1 MTSTTRGGHTQR
13 APFDTGSVSLG
24 LHPPMGLTANEQV
37 DALLVHARTAEA
49 AGFDGV
55 TVPEHHAGFVGYVPQ
70 PLLACSWLL
79 AHTDTIWA
87 APCPLLLT
95 LREPVLVAEQLA
107 WTNARFPGRVAAA
120 VAPGYSAT
128 DFAAVGRAF
137 DSRIEDFTAAL
148 DSFVGAL
155 SADGPVGGDAAIAA
169 WAAAPGPILRATNS
183 TAAVRRAAT
192 EGLGVV
198 FPGGENVE
206 RLGRLAGA
214 YRAAGGGGAVVWIRN
229 LWLGEAADEA
239 VGALERVYRT
249 AAPAGMRQQ
258 QGFRDP
264 MLTGS
269 TALVADQLI
278 AGLTAVG
285 ATSLNVRFFVPGT
298 AQAEVTEQIA
308 RFGHEVLPM
317 VRAHLGASPGCTAAA
332 KGSGR
337 P

>member
-1 MTSTTRGGHTQR
+1 MTSTTRGGDTQR

-24 LHPPMGLTANEQV
+24 LHPPSEATATGQV
-37 DALLVHARTAEA
+37 AALLEHARAAEA
-49 AGFDGV
+49 TGFDGV
-55 TVPEHHAGFVGYVPQ
+55 TVPEHHAGFVGYMPQ
-70 PLLACSWLL
+70 PLLACSWAL
-79 AHTDTIWA
+79 AHTDTLWA

-120 VAPGYSAT
+120 IAPGYSAS

-137 DSRIEDFTAAL
+137 ESRIEDFTAAL

-155 SADGPVGGDAAIAA
+155 FADGPVGGDAAIAA

-183 TAAVRRAAT
+183 TPAVRRAAAG
-192 EGLGVV
+192 GLGVV

-206 RLGRLAGA
+206 RLGRLADA

-229 LWLGEAADEA
+229 LWLGDAGDEA
-239 VGALERVYRT
+239 VGDLERVYRA

-269 TALVADQLI
+269 TAEVADQLI

-298 AQAEVTEQIA
+298 LQVDVTDQIT
-308 RFGHEVLPM
+308 RFGHEVLPL
-317 VRAHLGASPGCTAAA
+317 VRAHFSESPSCTASA